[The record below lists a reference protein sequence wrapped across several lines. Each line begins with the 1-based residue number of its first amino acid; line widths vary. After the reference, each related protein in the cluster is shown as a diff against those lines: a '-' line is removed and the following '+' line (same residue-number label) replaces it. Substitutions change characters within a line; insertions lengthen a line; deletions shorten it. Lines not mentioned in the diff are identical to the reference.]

1 MPTDFTEQRKGK
13 MDFDKKIGEIT
24 DFAREN
30 LSESRFSHSL
40 WVAGTAAAFCA
51 NYNLN
56 ASRGFLAGIAHDIC
70 KEMSDERIWN
80 LAAKDGTE
88 ADEIERE
95 KISLL
100 HGRAAAVLLKERF
113 AIDDEEVLEAVAHHT
128 FGKPD
133 LSDLGLMIFVADKVE
148 PTRERK
154 NDLRAL
160 QKLPLRELARKIVLE
175 NIAYVKF
182 KGKKMSNRTFDF
194 LDWLEEVSKQ

>member
-1 MPTDFTEQRKGK
+1 MNFAE
-13 MDFDKKIGEIT
+13 KITEIT
-24 DFAREN
+24 EFAREN
-30 LSESRFSHSL
+30 LSESRFLHSL
-40 WVAGTAAAFCA
+40 WVAGTAASFCA
-51 NYNLN
+51 TYGMD
-56 ASRGFLAGIAHDIC
+56 ATKGFLAGIGHDIC
-70 KEMSDERIWN
+70 KEMDDEAIWN
-80 LAAKDGTE
+80 LAAKDGSE

-113 AIDDEEVLEAVAHHT
+113 SIDDEEVLQAVAHHT

-133 LSDLGLMIFVADKVE
+133 LSDLALVIFVADKVE

-160 QKLPLRELARKIVLE
+160 QKLPLRELTRKIVLE

-182 KGKKMSNRTFDF
+182 KGKKMSDRTFTF
-194 LDWLEEVSKQ
+194 LDWLEEVTKQ

>member
-1 MPTDFTEQRKGK
+1 
-13 MDFDKKIGEIT
+13 MDFDKKIAEIT

-30 LSESRFSHSL
+30 LSESRFLHSL
-40 WVAGTAAAFCA
+40 WVAGTAATLCA
-51 NYNLN
+51 TYGHN
-56 ASRGFLAGIAHDIC
+56 APKGFLAGIAHDIC
-70 KEMSDERIWN
+70 KEMPDETIWN
-80 LAAKDGTE
+80 LAEKDGME
-88 ADEIERE
+88 ADEIEKE

-100 HGRAAAVLLKERF
+100 HGRAAAILLKEKF
-113 AIDDEEVLEAVAHHT
+113 AVDDDEILQSVAHHT

-133 LSDLGLMIFVADKVE
+133 LSDLALVIFIADKVE

-160 QKLPLRELARKIVLE
+160 QKLPLRELARKIVLD
-175 NIAYVKF
+175 NISYVKF